1 MALVVQS
8 RDVAVLDLVFKTK
21 AIEFTAKMNVKISK
35 RLMVDWIAAK
45 NDLTCYLQRFLVKI
59 MHVLVK

>member
-8 RDVAVLDLVFKTK
+8 RDVAVLALVFKTK

-45 NDLTCYLQRFLVKI
+45 LDLTCYLQRFLVKI